1 MGYLDKIEKRLFRL
15 SFGAF
20 AAIFVI
26 GAGCGKKNV
35 ENKRSGIPI
44 SAINGFCLKV
54 VNGIEQPDIPAVVML
69 LTENQDGFCTGTFI
83 GNNVVLTAAHCMDSS
98 PTGGMSLKDG
108 TTPVKM
114 IHGGVVGEQ
123 APKARPMAD
132 IALLIFPDGTSTS
145 WRKISSLPP
154 KAGDLMTIAGFGQT
168 DFVNDNNPDGQVRYG
183 FNFIDSVDQIQGVLK
198 YESPKSTNGLR
209 KGQEA
214 MSGRGDSGGP
224 IISGDGLVALTS
236 GGDFNATTL
245 FEEDFY
251 LFSQNALD
259 AFEAAEA
266 AGGNINGVNH
276 VRAALGKS
284 LVDGALDTDNVPK
297 NLTPCP

>member
-1 MGYLDKIEKRLFRL
+1 MGFLDKIKKRLFCL
-15 SFGAF
+15 SFWAF
-20 AAIFVI
+20 AAIFGV
-26 GAGCGKKNV
+26 GSGCGRKNV
-35 ENKRSGIPI
+35 ENKRSGIPL
-44 SAINGFCLKV
+44 SATNGFCLKV

-69 LTENQDGFCTGTFI
+69 LTATRDALCTGTFI
-83 GNNVVLTAAHCMDSS
+83 GDNVVLTAAHCMNSS
-98 PTGGMSLKDG
+98 PTGGMGLKDG
-108 TTPVKM
+108 TMPVRM
-114 IHGGVVGEQ
+114 VHGGVVGKE

-132 IALLIFPDGTSTS
+132 LALLIFPPGTSRS

-168 DFVNDNNPDGQVRYG
+168 DFVNDNDPDGRVRYG
-183 FNFIDSVDQIQGVLK
+183 FNFVDSVDQIQGVLK

-236 GGDFNATTL
+236 GGDFDATTL
-245 FEEDFY
+245 FEEDLY

-259 AFEAAEA
+259 ALEAAQA

-276 VRAALGKS
+276 VRAALGKPIK
-284 LVDGALDTDNVPK
+284 DGELDSDNVPK
-297 NLTPCP
+297 NLTPCS